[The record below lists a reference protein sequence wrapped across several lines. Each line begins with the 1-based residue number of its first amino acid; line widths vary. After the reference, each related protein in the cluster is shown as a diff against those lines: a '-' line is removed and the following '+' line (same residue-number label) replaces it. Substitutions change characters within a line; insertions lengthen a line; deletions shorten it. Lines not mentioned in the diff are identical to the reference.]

1 MGCPNAHY
9 IDPAVFAEERD
20 ALLFGQWAGLAVAA
34 DVPEAG
40 DAKPITFMGMPLLL
54 LRDRN
59 DQVRGVPK
67 HMPPPWNDFGRRTA
81 QDRGCHPLPLSQLVL
96 FNRR

>member
-1 MGCPNAHY
+1 MAHLTDLSRVKEPLGTANGLPNAHY

-40 DAKPITFMGMPLLL
+40 TPNQSPLWAC
-54 LRDRN
+54 RYYCCAIATIRCACSKTHA
-59 DQVRGVPK
+59 VTVG
-67 HMPPPWNDFGRRTA
+67 
-81 QDRGCHPLPLSQLVL
+81 
-96 FNRR
+96 